1 MTYAPGTGR
10 AFGGTARKCAGTPAC
25 VHASKCAVCV
35 RGKNRRP
42 SVTRRHHRASQS
54 HTRDTRSHANGRK
67 TRVNHTYLWNVA
79 EKRFFKSFPLEPFFT
94 NLAALEALFT
104 FSSAIRTENTPPIV
118 VSRKALARG
127 ARAISRANLPPL
139 ARRGRHRSRGAR
151 LKHTHTHAC
160 AHTYPSSS
168 APSSSSCVV
177 KGRLRRARRPS
188 RGPRAKTDRSIF
200 SNHHIGLDVS
210 RMRI

>member
-10 AFGGTARKCAGTPAC
+10 AFGGTARKRAGTPAC

-42 SVTRRHHRASQS
+42 SVTRRHHRPSPS
-54 HTRDTRSHANGRK
+54 HTRDTRSHANRRK

-104 FSSAIRTENTPPIV
+104 FSSATRTENTPPRRQ
-118 VSRKALARG
+118 SQSPRAG
-127 ARAISRANLPPL
+127 ARAPSIARESTTTRATR
-139 ARRGRHRSRGAR
+139 ARAR
-151 LKHTHTHAC
+151 IHKTHAC
-160 AHTYPSSS
+160 ARTYPSSS
-168 APSSSSCVV
+168 APSSSSSCVV
-177 KGRLRRARRPS
+177 KGRLVRARCASRRPA
-188 RGPRAKTDRSIF
+188 RHVTR
-200 SNHHIGLDVS
+200 L
-210 RMRI
+210 M

>member
-10 AFGGTARKCAGTPAC
+10 AFGGTARKRAGTPAC

-104 FSSAIRTENTPPIV
+104 FSSATRTENTPPRRQ
-118 VSRKALARG
+118 SQSPRAG
-127 ARAISRANLPPL
+127 ARAPSHARESTTTRAV
-139 ARRGRHRSRGAR
+139 RVRAR
-151 LKHTHTHAC
+151 LQKHTHARARTL
-160 AHTYPSSS
+160 
-168 APSSSSCVV
+168 
-177 KGRLRRARRPS
+177 LRRRHRR
-188 RGPRAKTDRSIF
+188 RRRRRAS
-200 SNHHIGLDVS
+200 
-210 RMRI
+210 

>member
-10 AFGGTARKCAGTPAC
+10 AFGGTARKRAGTPAC

-104 FSSAIRTENTPPIV
+104 FSSATRTENTPPRRQ
-118 VSRKALARG
+118 SQSPRSG
-127 ARAISRANLPPL
+127 ARAPSHARVYHHSRH
-139 ARRGRHRSRGAR
+139 ARAIHRAVCARGY
-151 LKHTHTHAC
+151 KTHAC
-160 AHTYPSSS
+160 ARTYPSSS

-177 KGRLRRARRPS
+177 KGRRERARCASRRPA
-188 RGPRAKTDRSIF
+188 RHVTR
-200 SNHHIGLDVS
+200 L
-210 RMRI
+210 M